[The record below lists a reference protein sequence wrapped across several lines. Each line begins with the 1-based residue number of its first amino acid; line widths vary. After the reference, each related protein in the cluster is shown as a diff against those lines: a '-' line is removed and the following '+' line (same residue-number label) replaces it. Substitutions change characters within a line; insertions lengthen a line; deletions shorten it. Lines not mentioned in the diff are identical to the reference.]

1 MSDNK
6 RLHIRKDCLV
16 PVRYTYAGER
26 KTHYARLVNYGDGG
40 LCLKTRTPIEPGAE
54 LNLSMELY
62 TPKDSSLGAFEEYP
76 VAVCW
81 SKEIPERG
89 LPVYETGLKYRG

>member
-1 MSDNK
+1 MSENK

-16 PVRYTYAGER
+16 PVRYVYEGQS
-26 KTHYARLVNYGDGG
+26 KTQYARLVNYSDGG
-40 LCLKTRTPIEPGAE
+40 MCLKTRTPIKQGAKLE
-54 LNLSMELY
+54 L
-62 TPKDSSLGAFEEYP
+62 SLEGYSPEATMGEFDRYP

>member
-1 MSDNK
+1 M
-6 RLHIRKDCLV
+6 
-16 PVRYTYAGER
+16 
-26 KTHYARLVNYGDGG
+26 
-40 LCLKTRTPIEPGAE
+40 CLKTRTPIKQGAKLE
-54 LNLSMELY
+54 LSLEGYSPESEMGEF
-62 TPKDSSLGAFEEYP
+62 DSYP

>member
-1 MSDNK
+1 MSENK
-6 RLHIRKDCLV
+6 RIHIRKDCLV
-16 PVRYTYAGER
+16 PVRYVYEGQN
-26 KTHYARLVNYGDGG
+26 KTLYARLVNYSDGG
-40 LCLKTRTPIEPGAE
+40 MCLKTRTPIKQGAKLE
-54 LNLSMELY
+54 L
-62 TPKDSSLGAFEEYP
+62 SLEGYSPESDMGDFDRYP